1 MAALSQDKIVKT
13 REVGPV
19 TRQRIAI
26 ATASKIYRG
35 SLVNQMTTTG
45 RAVAA
50 SAATNRRFAGLA
62 VSFEGATGTGTGV
75 TGGTEYVIVEHGQL
89 ALVNIRTAIRTNA
102 ALHRTVNISDDN
114 TVGGTGVGT
123 STLQVRVGELL
134 EFEASNKSTGWV
146 KLRIFADTTI
156 AI

>member
-26 ATASKIYRG
+26 ATSSKIYRG

-50 SAATNRRFAGLA
+50 TVATNRRFAGLA
-62 VSFEGATGTGTGV
+62 VGFEGATGTGTGV
-75 TGGTEYVIVEHGQL
+75 TGGTEYVIVESGQL
-89 ALVNIRTAIRTNA
+89 ALVNVRTGIRTNA
-102 ALHRTVNISDDN
+102 ALHRSVFISDDN
-114 TVGGTGVGT
+114 TVGGTAIGT
-123 STLQVRVGELL
+123 AAVRSVVGELV

-146 KLRIFADTTI
+146 FLRKFAEANI